1 MLESIRMLRVSQEAK
16 NQVKQEEGMPEES
29 LSLLCLE
36 WKRSRGPQFHL
47 SQSLLSLLS

>member
-1 MLESIRMLRVSQEAK
+1 MLRVSQEAK
-16 NQVKQEEGMPEES
+16 NQVKQEGMPEES